1 VGQRMEDLIDASF
14 ILTSDQ
20 ASFGAAIDLRPI
32 IRNAIQGSGGKPG
45 AVAIQQRIWQC
56 WFQIDPTALSELE
69 RLIMCDLEPLGYQL
83 QARFDPALTLVVV
96 SARAVS
102 RSAGNDRAFSRNDR
116 RSTHDPA
123 SEPHHNRLRG
133 TAR

>member
-1 VGQRMEDLIDASF
+1 MGQRMEDLIDASF

-32 IRNAIQGSGGKPG
+32 IRNAIQGSGGKLGP
-45 AVAIQQRIWQC
+45 VAIQQRIWHC
-56 WFQIDPTALSELE
+56 WFQIDPTALAELE
-69 RLIMCDLEPLGYQL
+69 RLIMCDLELLGYQL

-102 RSAGNDRAFSRNDR
+102 RSAGNDRALSRNDR
-116 RSTHDPA
+116 LSTHDPV
-123 SEPHHNRLRG
+123 SKPHHDRLCG